1 MKLGEYSSSIRFSK
15 WLSSCVFSDVGTVV
29 LVEMGNELT
38 KAGSEGRAWR
48 FFEMAVALRSHGG
61 GAGTGGDGT
70 AGAPA
75 RYP

>member
-1 MKLGEYSSSIRFSK
+1 MCMKLGEYSSNMRFSL
-15 WLSSCVFSDVGTVV
+15 WLHSCVFLDVGAVV

-48 FFEMAVALRSHGG
+48 SLEMTVALHLHGG

-75 RYP
+75 P